1 MLETTGVKH
10 TRKYAVY
17 GNVYAS
23 EDMYIP
29 EWFYIGTFYRCKVFI
44 ASNGYYNYDYEEVVG
59 DWSIGWSE
67 EYLEERYK
75 AISNGDEREQKL
87 YALLDEEEAD
97 LAARQAKFDSK
108 YRNTKEEKENETH

>member
-23 EDMYIP
+23 DGMDIP

-44 ASNGYYNYDYEEVVG
+44 AKNQGFYGYEEVLG
-59 DWSIGWSE
+59 GWSIGWSE

-75 AISNGDEREQKL
+75 AIPTGDESDQKID
-87 YALLDEEEAD
+87 ALMDEEEAD
-97 LAARQAKFDSK
+97 LASRRAKFDSK
-108 YRNTKEEKENETH
+108 YRNTKLEQHNGTH

>member
-23 EDMYIP
+23 EGMYIP

-44 ASNGYYNYDYEEVVG
+44 AQNQGFYGYEEVLG
-59 DWSIGWSE
+59 GWSIGWSE
-67 EYLEERYK
+67 EYLEERWD
-75 AISNGDEREQKL
+75 ALSDEDERGQKID
-87 YALLDEEEAD
+87 ALMDEEEAD
-97 LAARQAKFDSK
+97 LASRRAKFDSK
-108 YRNTKEEKENETH
+108 YRNTKAEKENEPH